1 MKREYSQ
8 EYNEGDAF
16 VNAVFDAV
24 EKQMEEYTNDH
35 TVKTKEQEEKEK
47 QESEKKKNKSKET
60 KKRRNRKKRL
70 RILLNEKLRRL
81 KRP

>member
-47 QESEKKKNKSKET
+47 QESEKKKKE
-60 KKRRNRKKRL
+60 
-70 RILLNEKLRRL
+70 
-81 KRP
+81 